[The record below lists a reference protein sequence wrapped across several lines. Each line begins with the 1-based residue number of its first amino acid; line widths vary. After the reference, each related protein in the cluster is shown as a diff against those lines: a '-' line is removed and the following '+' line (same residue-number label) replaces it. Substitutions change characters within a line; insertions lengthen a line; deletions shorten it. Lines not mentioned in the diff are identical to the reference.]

1 MVDAGTGGLRA
12 QSVAGCPGGDSIVAI
27 RNLAYSRGQTMIFDG
42 LDIDIRRGSVTAIMG
57 PSGTGKT
64 TLLRLVTGQELPDR
78 GSILFDGA
86 EVTRMSRRELFRMR
100 KRVGMLFQN
109 GALLTDLNVYDNVA
123 FPLRE
128 HTRLPERLIRHIVL
142 TKLHAVGLRGAWK
155 LMPSQL
161 SGGMARRVALARAI
175 VMDPEIIY
183 YDEPFV
189 GLDPISMGVVVRLIR
204 RMNDTLG
211 LTSVVVTHDV
221 DEVSSI
227 ADCSFLLSEGRVAA
241 FGTPEDLRDHHSETV
256 TQFMT
261 GMADGPVP
269 FHYPAPDYG
278 EQLLTRDSD

>member
-1 MVDAGTGGLRA
+1 MVDAGTGGLSA
-12 QSVAGCPGGDSIVAI
+12 QPVAGCPGGDSIVAI
-27 RNLAYSRGQTMIFDG
+27 RDLAYSRGQTMIFNG

-78 GSILFDGA
+78 GSVLFDGA

-227 ADCSFLLSEGRVAA
+227 ADCSFLLSEGKVAA
-241 FGTPEDLRDHHSETV
+241 YGTPEDLRDHHSETV

-278 EQLLTRDSD
+278 EQLLARDGT